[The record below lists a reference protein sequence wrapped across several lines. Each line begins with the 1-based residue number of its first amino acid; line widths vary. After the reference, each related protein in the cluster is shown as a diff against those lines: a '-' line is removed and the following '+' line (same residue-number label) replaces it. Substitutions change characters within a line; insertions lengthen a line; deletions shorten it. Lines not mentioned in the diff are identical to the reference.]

1 VVADSTALTPAKEL
15 VERAEE
21 RRGQQS
27 GRIMMY
33 DRYLTAYFQGQ
44 SPDQTGGGAALD
56 NYSDGRPALRAPG
69 ENAASVHGG
78 RASPNYIKPIIKDL
92 VSIKGQWPSLTV
104 QPASGDEAAQKKAVL
119 IRRGLVQQHTQSS
132 MVKQWQRG
140 GFFASCLGDAVI
152 ALDPRTPAEA
162 KEHPN
167 PFRPTGIYYN
177 VLNPRQSFP
186 KFRQGGG
193 DDDLEDLFWISRITR
208 NDCKAQYPGI
218 RMTEQDQ
225 WVDVIHYYSRS
236 ERQTIVNK
244 QRAHGIVHDLGFCPA
259 EWIPNDVTLSGFGQ
273 SDIAGILDLHSE
285 MSDLW
290 KVYVDSIWGSV
301 YPIYVI
307 KDPQNTQGQ
316 LEYGPGAQFTTTGT
330 GDVKVLAP
338 QADAQSAQLIFHSAL
353 DNIMKQAGI
362 SPIRLEGQIDR
373 SNVSAKSVDRQ
384 QAPQEQRLKAALELA
399 GAGLERLNSKCLL
412 MLSSIKEFQ
421 DEPMEL
427 YGQDKDG
434 TYNETFSG
442 ADIGGWTRNKVKWDD
457 MTGQTR
463 QEASIQALQ
472 FFKEGQGDFPFS
484 AVLEAGGFDDP
495 TEVMERGHSEMQER
509 MKLQQ
514 QMQPQQPPGAQ
525 GGAPPGAGPPPG
537 AGGAGGSPPVQPP
550 PPQQAGG
557 NGTPA
562 PGGED
567 QMPNFSPVAS
577 SPAGGG
583 KGSPAPVP
591 DPATELDQ
599 AVHSVALRGTAEIV
613 ARGSGWVIDITD
625 NADAS
630 RIRFAIKPIEQALGI
645 KVAVVLRPADKVA

>member
-1 VVADSTALTPAKEL
+1 MPNSLTSAKEL
-15 VERAEE
+15 CRLGEE
-21 RRGQQS
+21 RRGQQM
-27 GRIMMY
+27 GRIGIY
-33 DRYLTAYFQGQ
+33 DRYLQAYFQGQ
-44 SPDQTGGGAALD
+44 SPDVTSGGAALD

-69 ENAASVHGG
+69 ENAASLKGG

-92 VSIKGQWPSLTV
+92 VSIKGSWPVVTV
-104 QPASGDEAAQKKAVL
+104 PPASGSPEDQKKSVT
-119 IRRGLVQQHTQSS
+119 IRRGLVQQHSQSS
-132 MVKQWQRG
+132 MVRQFQRA
-140 GFFASCLGDAVI
+140 GFFLSCLGDAVI
-152 ALDPRTPAEA
+152 ALDPHTPDEA

-193 DDDLEDLFWISRITR
+193 DDDLEDLYWMSRITR
-208 NDCKAQYPGI
+208 EDCRAQYPGI
-218 RMTEQDQ
+218 RVENEDQ
-225 WVDVIHYYSRS
+225 FVDVIHYYSRT

-244 QRAHGIVHDLGFCPA
+244 QRAFGIMHGLGFCPA
-259 EWIPNDVTLSGFGQ
+259 EWIPNDVTIGGFGQ
-273 SDIAGILDLHSE
+273 SDIAGILDLHAE

-338 QADAQSAQLIFHSAL
+338 QADAQSAQLIFQSAL

-384 QAPQEQRLKAALELA
+384 QAPQEQRLKAALDLA
-399 GAGLERLNSKCLL
+399 GQGLQRLNSKCLL
-412 MLSSIKEFQ
+412 MLSNLTEFA

-434 TYNETFSG
+434 TYNETFTG
-442 ADIGGWTRNKVKWDD
+442 TDIGGWTRNTVKWEN
-457 MTGQTR
+457 MTGQSK

-495 TEVMERGHSEMQER
+495 TEIMERGHAEAKER
-509 MKLQQ
+509 MAMQQ
-514 QMQPQQPPGAQ
+514 QMQPQGPPGQGGPPGA
-525 GGAPPGAGPPPG
+525 APPGAGGGGAPAASPPPG
-537 AGGAGGSPPVQPP
+537 AAPNQPP
-550 PPQQAGG
+550 
-557 NGTPA
+557 PA
-562 PGGED
+562 PGGQD
-567 QMPNFSPVAS
+567 QMPNFAPVATN
-577 SPAGGG
+577 PAQ
-583 KGSPAPVP
+583 KHGSPAPVP
-591 DPATELDQ
+591 DVGEELNTALSMTQ
-599 AVHSVALRGTAEIV
+599 LRGTAT
-613 ARGSGWVIDITD
+613 ATAKGNAWVIEVTD
-625 NADAS
+625 HRDVPAVKA
-630 RIRFAIKPIEQALGI
+630 AIKTIEQALAI
-645 KVAVVLRPADKVA
+645 KVAIVVKPAEKVA